1 MEFHIKITGTAP
13 DPEVIE
19 DAIRAVDPSALV
31 DIEAA
36 ADTLRIAA
44 TVDVVELAELISQ
57 TGFAVAPSQVTRI
70 ASICCGGCS
79 G

>member
-1 MEFHIKITGTAP
+1 MEFHIKFSGTAP
-13 DPEVIE
+13 DPGVIE

-31 DIEAA
+31 DIEPG

-44 TVDVVELAELISQ
+44 SVDAVELAALVSQ
-57 TGFAVAPSQVTRI
+57 SGLVVAPSQVIRLP
-70 ASICCGGCS
+70 SICCGGCS

>member
-1 MEFHIKITGTAP
+1 MEFHIKFSGSAP

-19 DAIRAVDPSALV
+19 DVIRTVDPSALV
-31 DIEAA
+31 DIEPAT
-36 ADTLRIAA
+36 DTLRIAA
-44 TVDVVELAELISQ
+44 SIDAAELASLISQ
-57 TGFAVAPSQVTRI
+57 TGFAVAPSQVTRL

>member
-1 MEFHIKITGTAP
+1 MEFHIKFSGSAP

-19 DAIRAVDPSALV
+19 DAIRMVDPAALV
-31 DIEAA
+31 DIEQAT
-36 ADTLRIAA
+36 DTLRIAA
-44 TVDVVELAELISQ
+44 SVNAIELAELISQ
-57 TGFAVAPSQVTRI
+57 AGFVVAPSQVTRI

>member
-1 MEFHIKITGTAP
+1 MEFHIKFSGSAP

-19 DAIRAVDPSALV
+19 DAIRAVDPAALV
-31 DIEAA
+31 DIEPA

-44 TVDVVELAELISQ
+44 SINAIELAELISQ
-57 TGFAVAPSQVTRI
+57 TGFEVAPSQITQL

>member
-1 MEFHIKITGTAP
+1 MEFHIKFSGSAP

-19 DAIRAVDPSALV
+19 DVIRTVDPSALV
-31 DIEAA
+31 DIEPAT
-36 ADTLRIAA
+36 DTLRIAA
-44 TVDVVELAELISQ
+44 SVDAVELAALISQ
-57 TGFAVAPSQVTRI
+57 TGFAVAPSQVTRL